1 MYFQKYGIK
10 ELQREHKKNGGNFMK
25 TVLITG
31 ATSGIGE
38 EFARRFAKRGYRLIL
53 AGRNREKLLELKELY
68 GNDTMLI
75 CSDLAEEQNCYDLL
89 EQVKSE
95 KIDVFI
101 NNAGFGDCG
110 RFTENDIEKEVKM
123 IKVNDIAM
131 HILFKG
137 MLLKMEQRERGI
149 ILNVAS
155 SAGLLPAGPFM
166 ATYYAS
172 KAYAVSLTRAVAY
185 ELKAQN
191 SKVYVCALCP
201 GPVDTNFNEV
211 AKVQFALPGISVR
224 KCVSEAFHGMS
235 QRKTIIVPTVK
246 MRVAMA
252 GQKLLPTKLLVSL
265 TANQQKKKMDDK

>member
-1 MYFQKYGIK
+1 
-10 ELQREHKKNGGNFMK
+10 MK

-38 EFARRFAKRGYRLIL
+38 EFARRFAKRGYRLLL
-53 AGRNREKLLELKELY
+53 AGRNKEKLLELKELY

-137 MLLKMEQRERGI
+137 MLLKMEQRGRGI

-211 AKVQFALPGISVR
+211 AKVQFALTSWMLGSRRDQSLCITCVVRILPPGLYSHLSGTMAVSAITSSPVLPVIS
-224 KCVSEAFHGMS
+224 EM
-235 QRKTIIVPTVK
+235 
-246 MRVAMA
+246 MM
-252 GQKLLPTKLLVSL
+252 L
-265 TANQQKKKMDDK
+265 